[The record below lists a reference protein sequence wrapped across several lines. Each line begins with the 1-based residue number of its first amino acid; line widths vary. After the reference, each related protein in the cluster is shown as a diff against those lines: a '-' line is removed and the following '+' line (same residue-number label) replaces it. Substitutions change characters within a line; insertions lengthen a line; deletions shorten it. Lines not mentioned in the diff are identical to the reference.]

1 LGCPSAGCP
10 EPLPISGVYQ
20 ERVNCDEANMCV
32 IEDEMDMVTVET
44 DSEDP
49 ALFTLA
55 SLLTGLLGDRMSYA
69 IVASSSPW

>member
-1 LGCPSAGCP
+1 
-10 EPLPISGVYQ
+10 
-20 ERVNCDEANMCV
+20 MCV

>member
-1 LGCPSAGCP
+1 
-10 EPLPISGVYQ
+10 
-20 ERVNCDEANMCV
+20 MCV

-55 SLLTGLLGDRMSYA
+55 SLLTGLLGEWTLCGTRADWQGLAGDRAGPEQRARYGPRVRGGA
-69 IVASSSPW
+69 QDIG